1 MTNLLNIFSVE
12 EILAAEVI
20 YKYVYPA
27 WKPEIMKVS
36 LLPTLN
42 DGNLDANQMNSQRQ
56 LAISLSAIAQVSD
69 RNVPLNLCL
78 ILDHSGSMSGRPLE
92 TVKKAANQIVDRLK
106 EGDRLSVVVF
116 DHRAKVLV
124 PNQIVNDKEAIKQKI
139 NRLAA
144 DGGTAIDEGLRLGI
158 EELAKGKK
166 ETVSQAFLLTDGE
179 NEHGDNKRCLKF
191 AQLAAGYNLT
201 LNTLGFGDNWN
212 QDILEKIADGG
223 GGTLSYIQRPEQAVD
238 EFARLFNRVQAV
250 GLTNAYLLFSFMPK
264 VRLAELKPVAQVSP
278 DTIELPVQQEADGRF
293 SVRLGDLMKDTER
306 VVLANIYLGQFSTGK
321 HIIANVQVRYDDP
334 AENQTG
340 LLSENMSVEVNV
352 LPAYQGEANPEVQQ
366 HILALAK
373 YRQTQLAEAKLQQ
386 GDRAGA
392 ATMLQTAAKTAL
404 QMGDVG
410 AATVLQT
417 SATRLQSGEE
427 LSESDR
433 KKTRIVS
440 KTVLQD

>member
-1 MTNLLNIFSVE
+1 
-12 EILAAEVI
+12 
-20 YKYVYPA
+20 
-27 WKPEIMKVS
+27 MKVS
-36 LLPTLN
+36 LLPGLN

-56 LAISLSAIAQVSD
+56 LSISLSAIAD
-69 RNVPLNLCL
+69 FTERNVPLNLCL

-92 TVKKAANQIVDRLK
+92 TVKKAANRLVDRLSP
-106 EGDRLSVVVF
+106 GDRLSVVVF

-124 PNQIVNDKEAIKQKI
+124 PNQIIEDRERIKQQI

-166 ETVSQAFLLTDGE
+166 EAISQAFLLTDGE
-179 NEHGDNKRCLKF
+179 NEHGDNNRCLKF

-212 QDILEKIADGG
+212 QDVLEKIADAGR
-223 GGTLSYIQRPEQAVD
+223 GTLSYIQQPEQALN
-238 EFARLFNRVQAV
+238 EFGRLFNRIQAV
-250 GLTNAYLLFSFMPK
+250 GLTNSYLLFAFAPK
-264 VRLAELKPVAQVSP
+264 ARLAELKPVAQVYP
-278 DTIELPVQQEADGRF
+278 DTIELPVQQEEDGRYA
-293 SVRLGDLMKDTER
+293 VRLGDLMKDTER
-306 VVLANIYLGQFSTGK
+306 VVLANIYLGQFPPGK
-321 HIIANVQVRYDDP
+321 QTIAYLQVRYDDP
-334 AENQTG
+334 AENKTG
-340 LLSENMSVEVNV
+340 LFSESIPVEVNV
-352 LPAYQGEANPEVQQ
+352 LPVFQSAPNDEVQQ

-373 YRQTQLAEAKLQQ
+373 YRQTQLAEAKLQS

-404 QMGDVG
+404 QMGDVS